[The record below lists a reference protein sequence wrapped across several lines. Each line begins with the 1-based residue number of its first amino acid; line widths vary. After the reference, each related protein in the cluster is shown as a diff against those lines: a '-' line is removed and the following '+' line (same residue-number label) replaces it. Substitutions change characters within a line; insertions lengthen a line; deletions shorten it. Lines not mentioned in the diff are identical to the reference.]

1 MKSISSFAIQSP
13 VADQRYVFTGC
24 TFENLVLDND
34 DANTCR
40 TNILLGSCVYNI
52 VFRPFDLF
60 AAEVAAHITYYE
72 LALRNYVPREI
83 CEFKTL
89 DGFIIAVMEESSV
102 LFDIPLFSWFYKRVF
117 VFHIGGYLMWLAVF
131 SSFLNSPFRPG
142 TSS

>member
-1 MKSISSFAIQSP
+1 MESISSFAIQSP

-60 AAEVAAHITYYE
+60 AAEVAARWG
-72 LALRNYVPREI
+72 AL
-83 CEFKTL
+83 
-89 DGFIIAVMEESSV
+89 
-102 LFDIPLFSWFYKRVF
+102 
-117 VFHIGGYLMWLAVF
+117 
-131 SSFLNSPFRPG
+131 
-142 TSS
+142 